1 MYGEFLCTVYVCV
14 WYVFASVRSCA
25 CEMYGA
31 YIVYLCIHLFSI
43 CVVCI
48 YMKTVYDASDLCAYA
63 SGMCI

>member
-1 MYGEFLCTVYVCV
+1 MYGEFICTVYVCV

-48 YMKTVYDASDLCAYA
+48 YMKTV
-63 SGMCI
+63 